1 LLRLPE
7 PSYVALRVRAH
18 AQASPWWESALR
30 AAHTAPPAMRSILA
44 GRSRVELSPSEAS
57 EAIAWACGLEGW
69 DYGLAPVY
77 VYRHP
82 IPRRNEVRG
91 VGDAGA

>member
-1 LLRLPE
+1 LPRLHE
-7 PSYVALRVRAH
+7 ASYVALRVRAH

-44 GRSRVELSPSEAS
+44 GRSRVELRTHEAC
-57 EAIAWACGLEGW
+57 EAIAWACDVEGW

-77 VYRHP
+77 VYPANDRE
-82 IPRRNEVRG
+82 RECVRMSA
-91 VGDAGA
+91 D